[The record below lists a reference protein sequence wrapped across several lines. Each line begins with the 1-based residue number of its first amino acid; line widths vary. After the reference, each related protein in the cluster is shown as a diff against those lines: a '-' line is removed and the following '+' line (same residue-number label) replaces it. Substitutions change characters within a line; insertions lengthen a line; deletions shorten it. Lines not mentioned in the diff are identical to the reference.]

1 MLTVEKLP
9 VMMVVEVEVMTEM
22 MMKLITVAGVELVV
36 TVEMMVRSDGD
47 VAELSVKVVVV
58 MVIKMEVVAVVEM
71 EQ

>member
-36 TVEMMVRSDGD
+36 TVEMMVRSDGE
-47 VAELSVKVVVV
+47 VAEVSVKVVVV

>member
-47 VAELSVKVVVV
+47 VAEVSVKVVVV

>member
-22 MMKLITVAGVELVV
+22 MMKLTIVAGVELVV

-47 VAELSVKVVVV
+47 VAEVSGKVVVV
-58 MVIKMEVVAVVEM
+58 MVMKMEVVAVVEM